1 MTLRLPSSARNNRS
15 SSTEVYSSIHL
26 PGRARA
32 FRRFAFFLLAVM
44 TQSYARYR
52 HDVVFLQEHFDTEA
66 NCYYFNSSS
75 RLERNW
81 RSGSCWVRASAF
93 SYDARASAVL
103 PSLRHISARAECAR

>member
-1 MTLRLPSSARNNRS
+1 MDSSSVTLRLPSSSASDNRS
-15 SSTEVYSSIHL
+15 SSTDACSSISF

-52 HDVVFLQEHFDTEA
+52 HDVVFLQEHFDKEA

-93 SYDARASAVL
+93 S
-103 PSLRHISARAECAR
+103 